1 MGMRVQPTISD
12 FAYSR
17 YSQIAKQRGTKPTEE
32 IALVLEWYARSSD
45 FSEQLKLGGEL
56 KFESSLSIEEQ
67 PNEPNRS

>member
-45 FSEQLKLGGEL
+45 FSEQLKLGSEL
-56 KFESSLSIEEQ
+56 KFDSNLSIEEQ
-67 PNEPNRS
+67 PDGSDRT